1 MQEDN
6 ESSLAM
12 VQKRVDAKDPVA
24 MLFLGDKYYF
34 ENLGLEKDVQRA
46 IELWTEAAKLGLSY
60 AHHKLG
66 NCYFDGE
73 GVAEDHAKA
82 VQHWKKAAMLG
93 NIDSRN
99 SLGVYEVENGNY
111 GRAARH
117 YLIAA
122 KMGESVSLNNIKEM
136 FVGGI
141 ATKEH
146 YAEALKGY

>member
-1 MQEDN
+1 SRRGPCKG
-6 ESSLAM
+6 SST
-12 VQKRVDAKDPVA
+12 
-24 MLFLGDKYYF
+24 
-34 ENLGLEKDVQRA
+34 LE
-46 IELWTEAAKLGLSY
+46 
-60 AHHKLG
+60 
-66 NCYFDGE
+66 
-73 GVAEDHAKA
+73 
-82 VQHWKKAAMLG
+82 KAAMRG